1 MKKTISIILTI
12 ALCLIMILP
21 TFAYAKNE
29 IDPGKYTVIYTKE
42 GEDTEALLK
51 AGGKILAVAQVI
63 GVSCGVIFLIIL
75 ATKYIYMSS
84 NADDKAKIKEK
95 LIPYVIGAVLLFGGS
110 GLLGLVAN
118 FAQNMDSEAPANNS
132 SYYQPT
138 TNFVVCPNC
147 GAYVP
152 DVGRCSKCNKSF

>member
-21 TFAYAKNE
+21 NFIYASGD
-29 IDPGKYTVIYTKE
+29 IDPDAYKDIYSNQGNTKLV
-42 GEDTEALLK
+42 T
-51 AGGKILAVAQVI
+51 AGGNILAVAQTVGI
-63 GVSCGVIFLIIL
+63 SCGVIFLLIL
-75 ATKYIYMSS
+75 GIKYIMMSHDA
-84 NADDKAKIKEK
+84 NDKASIKEK

-118 FAQNMDSEAPANNS
+118 FAQNMDSKASTNNS

-152 DVGRCSKCNKSF
+152 DLSKCSKCNQRF

>member
-21 TFAYAKNE
+21 NFIYAGGDIDPNAYKDIYKNE
-29 IDPGKYTVIYTKE
+29 GNSKLIT
-42 GEDTEALLK
+42 
-51 AGGKILAVAQVI
+51 AGGSVLAVAQTI
-63 GVSCGVIFLIIL
+63 GVSCGIIFLLIL
-75 ATKYIYMSS
+75 GIKYVYMSHD
-84 NADDKAKIKEK
+84 ADDKAKIKEK

-118 FAQNMDSEAPANNS
+118 FARNMDSNAPANNS

>member
-21 TFAYAKNE
+21 NFIYAGGD
-29 IDPGKYTVIYTKE
+29 IDPNAYKDIYKNQGNTK
-42 GEDTEALLK
+42 LLT
-51 AGGKILAVAQVI
+51 AGGNVLAVARTVGI
-63 GVSCGVIFLIIL
+63 ACGVILLLILGI
-75 ATKYIYMSS
+75 KYIYMSHDA
-84 NADDKAKIKEK
+84 NDKASIKEK

-118 FAQNMDSEAPANNS
+118 FAQKMDNDAPANNS

-138 TNFVVCPNC
+138 TNFVVCPGCSN
-147 GAYVP
+147 YVP
-152 DVGRCSKCNKSF
+152 DGYKCISCGYRF